1 MPSNQ
6 RHPLDRL
13 AISAVK
19 LYRNTLFHR
28 LLPSCRFF
36 PSCSA
41 YALEAIAR
49 HGALRGGWLTTRRL
63 IRCHPMA
70 HGGFDPVQ

>member
-6 RHPLDRL
+6 RHPLARL

-19 LYRNTLFHR
+19 FYRNTLSHR